1 MVQRNTSD
9 TTNIRTSELSNQRLI
24 YDDKTAFDRKYTTE
38 GGDCKV
44 KDSSLPLKMIAELA
58 KKKTVFSEGLK
69 NLIELEK
76 QKKTSKH
83 IPTIKDTNE
92 WKILNGNE
100 ARSNTEK
107 P

>member
-1 MVQRNTSD
+1 
-9 TTNIRTSELSNQRLI
+9 
-24 YDDKTAFDRKYTTE
+24 
-38 GGDCKV
+38 
-44 KDSSLPLKMIAELA
+44 MITELA

-69 NLIELEK
+69 NFIELEK
-76 QKKTSKH
+76 QKKFPKQTL
-83 IPTIKDTNE
+83 TIKDTKE